1 MRRTMGIAAVILS
14 GLVIQTTVMPHL
26 ALFQVVP
33 DLLLVIVICFG
44 LVEGPSVGGVTG
56 FCGGLLRDFLLNAP
70 TGLSALAYLGVGY
83 AVGAIRPYVQS
94 SSVLVPFAGVF
105 LGSLAGN
112 TLYIGL
118 SLLLGVPSAPL
129 ARVVEVL
136 ILSAIYN
143 TLLVP
148 FAYPLAR
155 KMATEP
161 RRETVYS
168 GRSS

>member
-1 MRRTMGIAAVILS
+1 MRRAMGISALILS

-44 LVEGPSVGGVTG
+44 LVEGPSVGAVAG
-56 FCGGLLRDFLLNAP
+56 FGGGLLRDFLLNAP
-70 TGLSALAYLGVGY
+70 TGLTALAYLSVGY
-83 AVGAIRPYVQS
+83 TVGAIRPYVQS

-112 TLYIGL
+112 MLYIGL
-118 SLLLGVPSAPL
+118 SLLLGVPSESL
-129 ARVVEVL
+129 GRVIEVL
-136 ILSAIYN
+136 LLSAFYN

-155 KMATEP
+155 RLATEP
-161 RRETVYS
+161 RGDAVYS
-168 GRSS
+168 GRS